1 MADPRKQKNWQRTSN
16 IGLKIVRRVW
26 VGLVLGIADASVAI
40 AQIIPDNTLG
50 SDRSNLTPQDVIEG
64 GATRGANLFHS
75 FSEFNIAE
83 GQQVYFA
90 NPSGIER
97 ILSRVTGN
105 NPSQILGTLGVLGN
119 ADLFF
124 INPNGI
130 VFGPNAQLDLRG
142 AFIASTGNSLV
153 FSNGDSFST
162 IDPRPPLLTV
172 NVPLGLQIGSS
183 PGEIAIQG
191 TAIALRSGRTL
202 GLIGGNVTFAE
213 NAVVFNQ
220 PGRFEIGGL
229 SDAGTLAISE
239 INNQFFLQ
247 FPQGVPRADVSLLQD
262 SQVGVLGIGGDLK
275 VSARNI
281 TLNASSLAI
290 GITAATGAPGR
301 QAGDL
306 VLDATDTIRLSS
318 EPTSSI
324 FNASFPG
331 SQGQPG
337 NIRITAKTVSIADG
351 GAISSDIRGVGN
363 GGNISIQADSLVV
376 SGEDSDG
383 FVSSISSQ
391 VGRTGIGDG
400 GKIQVSVRSLALSG
414 GAQITSNVFGRGNAG
429 DIAIESRE
437 QILLDGSSR
446 RGFASGFSSGVG
458 STSVGQGGSINAIAP
473 FLSLTN
479 GASLDVRTLG
489 QGNAGNLNV
498 TSDTAILSGQST
510 FTAATESV
518 GNAGAINLA
527 IGDTITLDRASSIR
541 SNVLASARGN
551 GSNINIATASLRI
564 LGGSSLQTSTAG
576 RGSAGKVTIN
586 ARDAVVLDGSGNDSV
601 LTGIT
606 SQVFPSAIGNGN
618 SIEISTRELSILNRA
633 RIDAS
638 TRGQGEAGNINIIA
652 NQVDLAAG
660 GQLRTTTASVSDAGN
675 IIVMGSD
682 RVTLAGSN
690 SGLFANTETGSTGKG
705 GTITITPQSLFL
717 HDLARI
723 SVDSQGSGEG
733 GDIQISA
740 NTLTLDTNSAISAQT
755 ASNTGGNLDLNV
767 RDLLLLRQNSTIST
781 TAGTDRGNG
790 NGGNMVI
797 NAGFIVA
804 VPFENSDITANAFT
818 GRGGN
823 IEITTQGIFGIE
835 FRDRQTPLSDI
846 TASSRFGVNGVVTI
860 NTLGIDPVQGAAE
873 LPTTFSTPP
882 LARGCQARGSQ
893 TSSFVNT
900 GRGGIPT
907 NPTDP
912 LMADTLWQDLEL
924 LGETE
929 QGATEQSTTNQQQL
943 GTDNSTSPLIE
954 AQGWAVL
961 GDGTVVL
968 TAQPPTVTPN
978 GIESQGRNLCQ
989 PRQDGGKLLSAVFP
1003 SQPALQE
1010 MQAQRER

>member
-1 MADPRKQKNWQRTSN
+1 MLRWQNNWSWRSQSINCLTLGS
-16 IGLKIVRRVW
+16 ILA
-26 VGLVLGIADASVAI
+26 GLVLGVADARQLIPLWGSYAN
-40 AQIIPDNTLG
+40 AQIVPDNTLG
-50 SDRSNLTPQDVIEG
+50 NEPSRLTNDVIAG

-75 FSEFNIAE
+75 FSEFNIGE

-90 NPSGIER
+90 NPNGIQR
-97 ILSRVTGN
+97 ILSRVTGT
-105 NPSQILGTLGVLGN
+105 SRSEILGTLGVLGN
-119 ADLFF
+119 ADLFL

-130 VFGPNAQLDLRG
+130 LFGPNAQLDLRG

-153 FSNGDSFST
+153 FSNEDSFST

-172 NVPLGLQIGSS
+172 NVPVGLQIGSS
-183 PGEIAIQG
+183 PGDITIQG

-213 NAVVFNQ
+213 NAVVFNR

-247 FPQGVPRADVSLLQD
+247 FPQGVPRADVSLFED

-281 TLNASSLAI
+281 TLNPGSLAI
-290 GITAATGAPGR
+290 GITAATGTPGR

-306 VLDATDTIRLSS
+306 VLDATDTIRLSG

-351 GAISSDIRGVGN
+351 GVISSDIRGVGN

-400 GKIQVSVRSLALSG
+400 GKIQVSVRSLTLSG

-429 DIAIESRE
+429 NIAIESRE

-458 STSVGQGGSINAIAP
+458 SNSLGQGGSIDVTAP

-498 TSDTAILSGQST
+498 TAGTVLLSGQSD
-510 FTAATESV
+510 FTAATGGT
-518 GNAGAINLA
+518 GNAGAIALT
-527 IGDTITLDRASSIR
+527 IGDTLTLNQASAIR
-541 SNVLASARGN
+541 SNVLANARGD
-551 GSNINIATASLRI
+551 GSNINITTVALQV

-576 RGSAGKVTIN
+576 QGSAGKVAIN

-618 SIEISTRELSILNRA
+618 SIDISTRELSILNRA

-638 TRGQGEAGNINIIA
+638 TRGQGEAGNINIVA

-660 GQLRTTTASVSDAGN
+660 GQLRTITGGVSDAGN

-682 RVTLAGSN
+682 RVTLRGSD
-690 SGLFANTETGSTGKG
+690 SGLFANTEAGSTGKG
-705 GTITITPQSLFL
+705 GTIVLASHRLSL
-717 HDLARI
+717 HDRAQI

-733 GDIQISA
+733 GDIQIRA
-740 NTLTLDTNSAISAQT
+740 DALTLDTNSAISAQT
-755 ASNTGGNLDLNV
+755 VSNTGGNLDLNV

-781 TAGTDRGNG
+781 TAGTARGNG
-790 NGGNMVI
+790 NGGNIGI

-804 VPFENSDITANAFT
+804 VPNENSDITANAFR
-818 GRGGN
+818 GNGGN
-823 IEITTQGIFGIE
+823 IAITTQGIFGIE

-846 TASSRFGVNGVVTI
+846 TASSQFGVNGVVTV
-860 NTLGIDPVQGAAE
+860 NTLGIDPVQGAVE
-873 LPTTFSTPP
+873 LPATFSTPP

-929 QGATEQSTTNQQQL
+929 QGATEQPTTNPQQL
-943 GTDNSTSPLIE
+943 RTDNSTSTLIE
-954 AQGWAVL
+954 AQGWIVRR
-961 GDGTVVL
+961 DGTVVL

-978 GIESQGRNLCQ
+978 GIEGRGSPSCQ
-989 PRQDGGKLLSAVFP
+989 PR
-1003 SQPALQE
+1003 
-1010 MQAQRER
+1010 